1 MVGVVAFAVALVMKN
16 ARDLTRAT
24 HDRLNYEEAYHVAMG
39 GLSAAKAWVMNPALA
54 KAQLGSTAGAKLEA
68 ITSGSIAFSNYVRE
82 NRDNTGL
89 LDSLTA
95 ANIVS
100 PYYSQIGRAHV

>member
-39 GLSAAKAWVMNPALA
+39 
-54 KAQLGSTAGAKLEA
+54 E
-68 ITSGSIAFSNYVRE
+68 
-82 NRDNTGL
+82 
-89 LDSLTA
+89 
-95 ANIVS
+95 
-100 PYYSQIGRAHV
+100 IGRAHV